1 MVPAVRSAQCVVV
14 RLRQELFGFPIQ
26 EVREMVRAQPTAKVP
41 GSPAFMRGVMNLR
54 GSILPVVDLRLLLGM
69 GSAKAELEALLQM
82 LDDRRRDHESWL
94 AELER
99 CARTGDEFLKATDPH
114 KCAFGRWYDGF
125 TTDHVA
131 LKSELQRLDA
141 PHKDLHATAVVV
153 LALARRGDNRA
164 AMALIEEKRAGAF
177 SALLR
182 GLEEVKRTLREDER
196 ELVVVVEA
204 AGVRA
209 GVAVDGIE
217 SVEPLAPKVVTGS
230 TEPDLEM
237 AIREGSSKLVC
248 LLQTG
253 KLLGGKVLPPT

>member
-26 EVREMVRAQPTAKVP
+26 EVREMVRAQPT
-41 GSPAFMRGVMNLR
+41 
-54 GSILPVVDLRLLLGM
+54 
-69 GSAKAELEALLQM
+69 
-82 LDDRRRDHESWL
+82 
-94 AELER
+94 
-99 CARTGDEFLKATDPH
+99 
-114 KCAFGRWYDGF
+114 
-125 TTDHVA
+125 
-131 LKSELQRLDA
+131 
-141 PHKDLHATAVVV
+141 
-153 LALARRGDNRA
+153 
-164 AMALIEEKRAGAF
+164 
-177 SALLR
+177 
-182 GLEEVKRTLREDER
+182 
-196 ELVVVVEA
+196 